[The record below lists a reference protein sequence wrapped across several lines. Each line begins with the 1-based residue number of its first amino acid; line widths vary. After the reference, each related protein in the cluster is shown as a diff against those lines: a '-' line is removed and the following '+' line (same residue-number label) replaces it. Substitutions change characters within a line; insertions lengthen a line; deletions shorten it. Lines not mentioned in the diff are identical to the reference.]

1 MFYSLLSFLRCEC
14 KGRKYFDIGYINL
27 SFGSFLGLTINPEKA
42 MVFTSGTEVP
52 VANESIAAPA
62 GVVFVTVGNETVKV
76 AKKRTA

>member
-1 MFYSLLSFLRCEC
+1 
-14 KGRKYFDIGYINL
+14 
-27 SFGSFLGLTINPEKA
+27 